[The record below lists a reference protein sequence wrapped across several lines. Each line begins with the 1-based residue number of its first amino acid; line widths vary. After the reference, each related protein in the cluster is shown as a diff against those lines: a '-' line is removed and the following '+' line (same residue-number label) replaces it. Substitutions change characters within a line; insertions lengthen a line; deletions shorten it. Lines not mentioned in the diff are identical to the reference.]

1 MKDMSDYTT
10 QQLLSYKHSFERTR
24 EYDFSIFNIVKY
36 FKLCMECNPNMI
48 DSMFVPQNCILHSTR
63 ISEMIRDKRS
73 MFLSKIMWPKYK
85 GYAFSQLH
93 KSNSKNPQEGSKRN
107 ELRKKHKMDTKFLY
121 HVVRLLS
128 EAEYILLHNDLD
140 LQEKGRREHMKAIRR
155 GEVPEED
162 IRKWAS
168 EKELQLEK
176 LYHESELP
184 LTPDTDAIRQLLLQ
198 CLEEHYGSLDSFITQ
213 ADWAQKT
220 LKEID
225 EVINKARKK
234 LYS

>member
-1 MKDMSDYTT
+1 MK
-10 QQLLSYKHSFERTR
+10 
-24 EYDFSIFNIVKY
+24 
-36 FKLCMECNPNMI
+36 
-48 DSMFVPQNCILHSTR
+48 
-63 ISEMIRDKRS
+63 
-73 MFLSKIMWPKYK
+73 
-85 GYAFSQLH
+85 G
-93 KSNSKNPQEGSKRN
+93 
-107 ELRKKHKMDTKFLY
+107 
-121 HVVRLLS
+121 
-128 EAEYILLHNDLD
+128 
-140 LQEKGRREHMKAIRR
+140 IRR
-155 GEVPEED
+155 GGDPEED